1 MNKKVIFSL
10 IAFAVIVLGI
20 KNLGYFF
27 DVTVEA
33 KPADIIVSL
42 GGDNGNRI
50 KKTLVLYENNLSASQ
65 KIIITGVD
73 DFDPTMKKHELDW
86 RADYLIKK
94 GIQEKNIIFNSEAKT
109 TFKEMQYIKKYLL
122 DHNMSSVIIVTNA
135 PHSRRISFIL
145 ETILHYNKS
154 GITYSIVGSDDPW
167 WDEDTYYDDPTATA
181 FVLNESLKIS
191 YYYLQ
196 YLLGNFHE

>member
-10 IAFAVIVLGI
+10 IAFAVIILGI

-27 DVTVEA
+27 DVTAEP

-42 GGDNGNRI
+42 GGDNGNRV
-50 KKTLVLYENNLSASQ
+50 KKALELYENNLSASQ

-73 DFDPTMKKHELDW
+73 DFDPTMKKYELDW

-94 GIQEKNIIFNSEAKT
+94 GIQEKNIIFNSEANS

-122 DHNMSSVIIVTNA
+122 DHNMSRVIIVTNA
-135 PHSRRISFIL
+135 PHSRRISFVV

-154 GITYSIVGSDDPW
+154 GIDYTIVGSDDAW
-167 WDEDTYYDDPTATA
+167 WDNDTYYTDPTATA
-181 FVLNESLKIS
+181 FVLNESVKIS